1 LILEGLAFVA
11 AAIATAVIGT
21 PIASSLARPARFRR
35 TETAAP
41 STRRAR
47 TEVIRAFEP
56 LDLGPDP
63 VIWPSER
70 PWNLASTLQI
80 PAWPSQGW
88 NDEHFGQ
95 HWRTNAGKERAD
107 LGFHA
112 MATRRLNEVGQVISS
127 QPKPE
132 ARKPEAR
139 KPEARKAAEAKASPA
154 AAPPKEK
161 GQRRRQRQAEAEPA
175 KVAPGSKAEASF
187 FQEPPLQIP
196 PVGLPQGVPDAAE
209 IEHLIST
216 VGLAGTVQAI
226 MSRTGWDF
234 REAAQYLARIRQGK
248 G

>member
-139 KPEARKAAEAKASPA
+139 KAAEAKASPA